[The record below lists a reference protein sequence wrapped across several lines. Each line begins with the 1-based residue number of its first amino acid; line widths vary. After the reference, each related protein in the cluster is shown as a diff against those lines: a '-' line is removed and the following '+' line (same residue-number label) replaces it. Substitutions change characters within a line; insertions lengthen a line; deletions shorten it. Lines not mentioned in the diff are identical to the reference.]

1 MLEESPAGSTGDDEL
16 AYTALL
22 YASGELEG
30 DDAVAFEQ
38 RLAEDQTA
46 RDALCQAVE
55 YTTLASGQTPTAPDP
70 AYRDRVR
77 QRLRHRRRQ
86 IQNEARHHSA
96 FGPAVLW
103 IVLGATAAI
112 LVMIVLGHMAT
123 HPRSNIADDLQPTGT
138 PADAAAR
145 VGTNTFALRWG

>member
-1 MLEESPAGSTGDDEL
+1 MLEENPAGSTGDNEL

-30 DDAVAFEQ
+30 EEAVAFEQ
-38 RLAEDQTA
+38 RLAEDQAA

-55 YTTLASGQTPTAPDP
+55 YTSLASGQAPAAPDP
-70 AYRDRVR
+70 SYRDRVR

-86 IQNEARHHSA
+86 LRNESRYHRA
-96 FGPAVLW
+96 FGPAALW
-103 IVLGATAAI
+103 LVLGVIAAV

-123 HPRSNIADDLQPTGT
+123 HPHQASP
-138 PADAAAR
+138 PATHGAR
-145 VGTNTFALRWG
+145 P